1 MAKKFE
7 EQLMKFLITKD
18 KLKME
23 IKLKDLKW
31 LFENSP
37 SNFGFEG
44 EGAAKVKRGKRQE
57 FAEIIVN
64 RLLDD
69 SSEDSNNTVWGEPFE
84 RVFEEILEGAEDEFI
99 KYPEDDDY

>member
-1 MAKKFE
+1 MGKKFKE
-7 EQLMKFLITKD
+7 HLMKFNITKD

-37 SNFGFEG
+37 NNYELGDG
-44 EGAAKVKRGKRQE
+44 VAKVKKGKTQK
-57 FAEIIVN
+57 FAEFIVN

-84 RVFEEILEGAEDEFI
+84 RIFEEILEGAEDEII

>member
-1 MAKKFE
+1 MSKKFE
-7 EQLMKFLITKD
+7 EHLMKFHITKD

-23 IKLKDLKW
+23 IKLKDLEW
-31 LFENSP
+31 LFESSP
-37 SNFGFEG
+37 NNFGSNG

-57 FAEIIVN
+57 FAEYIVK

-84 RVFEEILEGAEDEFI
+84 RIFEEILEGAEDE
-99 KYPEDDDY
+99 KV

>member
-1 MAKKFE
+1 MSKKFE
-7 EQLMKFLITKD
+7 EHLMKFNITKD

-23 IKLKDLKW
+23 IKLKDLEW

-44 EGAAKVKRGKRQE
+44 EGIARVKRGKRQE
-57 FAEIIVN
+57 FAEFIVR

-69 SSEDSNNTVWGEPFE
+69 SSEDSNNVVWGEPFE
-84 RVFEEILEGAEDEFI
+84 KIFEEILEGAEDEII
-99 KYPEDDDY
+99 KYPDMDEE